1 MGEQDLVA
9 HWDDAYGLGDDTR
22 SWFQQRPTVSLRML
36 DGARIS
42 PADSL
47 VDVGGGIITARPC
60 PAGPWLQ

>member
-1 MGEQDLVA
+1 MGEQDLAA

-36 DGARIS
+36 DGARVS

-47 VDVGGGIITARPC
+47 VDVGGGSSP
-60 PAGPWLQ
+60 